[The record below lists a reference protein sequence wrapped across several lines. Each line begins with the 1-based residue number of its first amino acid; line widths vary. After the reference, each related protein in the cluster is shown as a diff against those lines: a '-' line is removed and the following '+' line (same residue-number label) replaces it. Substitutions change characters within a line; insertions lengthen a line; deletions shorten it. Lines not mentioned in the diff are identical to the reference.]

1 MMEGYRRT
9 MRPDLEQ
16 GQITHFSGS
25 REFWDWLLVEGEAD
39 RGLPMIDGKVVTEL
53 NDYKGWTLKQ
63 FADAL
68 SS

>member
-1 MMEGYRRT
+1 MEGYRRT

-16 GQITHFSGS
+16 GQINSLSGS
-25 REFWDWLLVEGEAD
+25 REFWDWLVNGEAD